1 MKRVLMV
8 AAKANMIQQFNMRNL
23 AILTN
28 LGAEVH
34 VAADF
39 ENFGTVDDRTNC
51 QLIMDLT
58 EMGIVLHQINFDRG
72 LGRLSANCQVMIKLR
87 RLIGQNQYDLI
98 HVHSPIGAAL
108 TRLASWGMGCPV
120 LYTAHGFHFFR
131 GGPLKNWLVF
141 PIEWSLAWLT
151 QHLVVINHTD
161 EAVSRFLPVQRVS
174 YLPSVGAPVKRSLTV
189 SPATRLSIRKRMRAG
204 LGLTGDDFVII
215 QVGEFSTR
223 KNQATLLQAVRA
235 LSNPQIKIFF
245 AGVGAD
251 EATIKRLVIELGLS
265 EQVTFL
271 GYQSN
276 LQDLHYAADMIVMP
290 SLREGFGMDGFNA
303 LIDGVYMIGAK
314 GTGMADYL
322 IDKKLGQLINPLD
335 VMALAD
341 AIKRVQDDRLQPALN
356 EYTEFLMQFDES
368 RVDKI
373 MTGIYSRYLK
383 VGMSR

>member
-1 MKRVLMV
+1 MV

-39 ENFGTVDDRTNC
+39 ENFGTVDDQTNC

-72 LGRLSANCQVMIKLR
+72 LGRLMANYQVMTQLR
-87 RLIGQNQYDLI
+87 RLIGENQYDLI

-108 TRLASWGMGCPV
+108 TRLASWGTGCPV
-120 LYTAHGFHFFR
+120 MYTAHGFHFFR

-151 QHLVVINHTD
+151 QHLLVINHTD
-161 EAVSRFLPVQRVS
+161 EAVSRFLPVQRVT
-174 YLPSVGAPVKRSLTV
+174 YLPSIGAPVQRSLAV
-189 SPATRLSIRKRMRAG
+189 LPVTRLSIRKRMRAC
-204 LGLTGDDFVII
+204 LDLTGDDFAII

-223 KNQATLLQAVRA
+223 KNQATLLQAVHA

-245 AGVGAD
+245 AGVGAA
-251 EATIKRLVIELGLS
+251 EATTKRLVTELGLS

-271 GYQSN
+271 GYQAN

-290 SLREGFGMDGFNA
+290 SLREGFGMGGFNA

-322 IDKKLGQLINPLD
+322 IDEKLGQLINPLD

-341 AIKRVQDDRLQPALN
+341 AIKRVRDKRLQPALN

-368 RVDKI
+368 RVDTI
-373 MTGIYSRYLK
+373 MTGIYRRYLK
-383 VGMSR
+383 GDKVGMNQ